1 MPLFKDFS
9 LTDTDYFRAV
19 VLYGR
24 NVASYKFALAESLFK
39 IASEDKDF
47 VTLEQLADPFT
58 EALCRHLQLQDKQTT
73 SRSSKFLDTLRDF
86 NQGLISK
93 TKKIDV
99 AARLGFINVIDAFH
113 VVGSGEIPVRFFHDE
128 RNSSTPGIRLTDE
141 LFEISNTESRDL
153 VKENESR
160 WALVESAWAYNL
172 PKRLAIVAPDEKL
185 ESLFYKID
193 GKNRRGSVTG
203 ARDALNGYQ
212 RGKCFYC
219 KRQVHIEDWND
230 RKERGEVDHVFPS
243 TLQTEN
249 RWRFHFDLD
258 EIWNLVL
265 SCNNCNSASNKWYNC
280 PDLMHVEELYWRNE
294 NLLKS
299 MPPLRESITVRTG
312 KTSSTRKDFL
322 QSCYEEAKRKL
333 VHTWKADKN
342 L

>member
-1 MPLFKDFS
+1 LPLFKDIS

-219 KRQVHIEDWND
+219 KRQVHIEDWSD
-230 RKERGEVDHVFPS
+230 RKERGEVDHVFPKK
-243 TLQTEN
+243 LQGK
-249 RWRFHFDLD
+249 RYFDFDLD
-258 EIWNLVL
+258 QIWNLVL
-265 SCNNCNSASNKWYNC
+265 SCNDCNSMSNKGDKYPNEII
-280 PDLMHVEELYWRNE
+280 VEELYWRNE
-294 NLLKS
+294 KLLKS

-322 QSCYEEAKRKL
+322 QSCYNEAHREL
-333 VHTWKADKN
+333 VHPFEAAQN